1 MLREYYAVMKQKII
15 LLSAVFLGALAIGIA
30 IPVFLLT
37 KDVDVTALRTGPA
50 VEAIYATGTVEPTIM
65 VPLAP
70 RSAARMTELLAQEG
84 QSVKKGDILAR
95 LEDNEQQAD
104 IANLTAQ
111 LAFAESDFQRKD
123 TLYKTRSTSW
133 NIVDAAKAQRD
144 SLAAQLDKV
153 KAQAGYFSLVAP
165 ADGVIIRKDG
175 EVGELIPAGQ
185 PVFYMSCC
193 APLRITAEVDEED
206 IPLVKEGQEVLIQSD
221 AFPDQVFHGNV
232 ASITPKGDPVARS
245 YRVRMTYDAAATPL
259 MIGMTAE
266 TNILVKKVDKASL
279 LPTSAVGSG
288 NRVQIA
294 ANGVVRTV
302 SVQTGI
308 KNIEQIEITGGIGS
322 TDRVIV
328 PFHPDIKNGQ
338 KIRSHAYK
346 IPSTESAAK

>member
-1 MLREYYAVMKQKII
+1 MKQKII
-15 LLSAVFLGALAIGIA
+15 LFAVFLGAVVAGLAVPA
-30 IPVFLLT
+30 FFLT
-37 KDVDVTALRTGPA
+37 KTVSITKPRIGSA

-70 RSAARMTELLAQEG
+70 RSAAHITELIAEEG

-111 LAFAESDFQRKD
+111 LAFAESDFQRKE
-123 TLYKTRSTSW
+123 TLYKTKSTSQ

-165 ADGVIIRKDG
+165 ADGLIIRKDG

-206 IPLVKEGQEVLIQSD
+206 IPLVKDDQEVLIQSD
-221 AFPDQVFHGNV
+221 AFPDQVFHGKV

-245 YRVRMTYDAAATPL
+245 YRVRITYDTAVTPL

-266 TNILVKKVDKASL
+266 TNILVKKTDQAML
-279 LPTSAVGSG
+279 LPASAVGSG
-288 NRVQIA
+288 NRIQIA
-294 ANGVVRTV
+294 SNGAIKTV
-302 SVQTGI
+302 PVQTGI
-308 KNIEQIEITGGIGS
+308 KNVDQIEIASGLQS
-322 TDRVIV
+322 TDDVIV
-328 PFHPDIKNGQ
+328 PFHPDMKDGQ
-338 KIRSHAYK
+338 KIRTQAYK
-346 IPSTESAAK
+346 APVSEKVSEKVAK

>member
-1 MLREYYAVMKQKII
+1 MKQKTI
-15 LLSAVFLGALAIGIA
+15 LFAVFLGAVVAGLV
-30 IPVFLLT
+30 IPAFFLT
-37 KDVDVTALRTGPA
+37 KTVTVAKPHIGSA

-111 LAFAESDFQRKD
+111 LAFAESDFQRKE
-123 TLYKTRSTSW
+123 TLYKTRSTSQ

-144 SLAAQLDKV
+144 SLAAQLDKI

-206 IPLVKEGQEVLIQSD
+206 IPLVKVGQEVLIQSD

-245 YRVRMTYDAAATPL
+245 YRVRMTYDAAAAPL
-259 MIGMTAE
+259 MIGMTTE
-266 TNILVKKVDKASL
+266 TNILVKKADQAML
-279 LPTSAVGSG
+279 LPASAVGSG

-294 ANGVVRTV
+294 ANGIVRTV

-308 KNIEQIEITGGIGS
+308 KNVEQIEITSGLQS
-322 TDRVIV
+322 TDDVII
-328 PFHPDIKNGQ
+328 PFHPDIKDGQ
-338 KIRSHAYK
+338 KVRIQDYK
-346 IPSTESAAK
+346 APDNKAPISEKVAK